1 LRSGLV
7 HTRLLLIKLQQLFN
21 GTAFQAVKF
30 QIDAIISKDALLD
43 YFLQEK
49 RDFMAVDQP
58 ISF

>member
-1 LRSGLV
+1 ML
-7 HTRLLLIKLQQLFN
+7 N

-30 QIDAIISKDALLD
+30 EINAIISNDVLLD

-49 RDFMAVDQP
+49 SDFMAVDQP

>member
-1 LRSGLV
+1 
-7 HTRLLLIKLQQLFN
+7 LFN

-49 RDFMAVDQP
+49 SDFMAVDQP

>member
-1 LRSGLV
+1 
-7 HTRLLLIKLQQLFN
+7 LFN

-30 QIDAIISKDALLD
+30 EIDAIISNDVLLD

-49 RDFMAVDQP
+49 SDFMVVDQP